1 LTFCHISGKV
11 VGKSIRNMRGIMS
24 AVRFSVM
31 ALAFLAAC
39 DGNPFVGVDPDPDPT
54 DEGLVPDVVQQDMNE
69 ADYDPGAATIEI
81 NMSSQ
86 DASDLNATYARN
98 AAFDVPGYQAYT
110 YQEST
115 SNRYVV
121 AMVREVGSVKGLIA
135 VEGGQFANYHGGG
148 DFVRA
153 DVFSLPNSGV
163 AGSFNYSGS
172 YVGLMNIGTPVPGP
186 GGDLDPTRSYRTTGR
201 ALITA
206 DFTEMTVSGG
216 VDQRIIVD
224 PMVDEDGVVDPT
236 LDPTLETISLFET
249 GITADG
255 TFEGEVY
262 IGDTSVGDY
271 GGLFGGLNA
280 SEVATLLVFNPYP
293 SGEVVEHGLIVLG
306 NCDDV
311 GGPACP

>member
-1 LTFCHISGKV
+1 
-11 VGKSIRNMRGIMS
+11 MS
-24 AVRFSVM
+24 AVRISLM
-31 ALAFLAAC
+31 ALAVLAGC
-39 DGNPFVGVDPDPDPT
+39 DGNPFVEGLPPVDPGT
-54 DEGLVPDVVQQDMNE
+54 DEGLVPDVVQQDMN
-69 ADYDPGAATIEI
+69 AASYDPGAATIQI

-86 DASDLNATYARN
+86 DASDLNATYTRN
-98 AAFDVPGYQAYT
+98 AALDVGGYKAYT

-121 AMVREVGSVKGLIA
+121 AMVREVGSVKGAIA

-153 DVFSLPNSGV
+153 DVFSLPDSGV
-163 AGSFNYSGS
+163 AGSFNYSGT

-186 GGDLDPTRSYRTTGR
+186 GGDLDPTQAYRTSGR

-216 VDQRIIVD
+216 VDRRKIDD
-224 PMVDEDGVVDPT
+224 PMVDANGNVDPT
-236 LDPTLETISLFET
+236 LDPTLPTLSLFET
-249 GITADG
+249 GIAADG
-255 TFEGEVY
+255 TFEGAVY
-262 IGDTSVGDY
+262 VEGSDVGDY
-271 GGLFGGLNA
+271 GGLFAGLNA
-280 SEVATLLVFNPYP
+280 SEVATLLVFNPYG
-293 SGEVVEHGLIVLG
+293 SATVIEHGLIVLG